1 MCDVGGSKY
10 ETYHKMEGRWNGTI
24 SVMGNVM
31 IVIKKQNLVDQGSV
45 SSVTQVFESKGYWM
59 ERRSLTHQDGVTSV
73 QEIKFTPLS
82 SGILKV
88 SK

>member
-31 IVIKKQNLVDQGSV
+31 IVIKK
-45 SSVTQVFESKGYWM
+45 
-59 ERRSLTHQDGVTSV
+59 
-73 QEIKFTPLS
+73 
-82 SGILKV
+82 
-88 SK
+88 